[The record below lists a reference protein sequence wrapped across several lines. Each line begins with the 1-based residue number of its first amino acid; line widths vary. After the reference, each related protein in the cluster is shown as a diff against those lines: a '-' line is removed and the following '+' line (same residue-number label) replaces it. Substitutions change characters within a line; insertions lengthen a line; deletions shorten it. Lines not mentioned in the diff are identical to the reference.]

1 MASDPTLGEIPPHWE
16 FTTLGEICKRG
27 GGNIQ
32 TGPFGSQLHAAD
44 YVAVGVPSIMPVNI
58 GENRLIE
65 QDIARITEADANR
78 LGKHRVIAGD
88 IIYSRRGDVE
98 RRALVRPAQEGW
110 FCGTGC
116 LKVRLGKG
124 VIEPEFAS
132 HYLGHPSVRQWIVRH
147 AVGAT
152 MPNLNTAIMEAIPFV
167 IPPLAE
173 QNAIAAVLGA
183 LDDKIELNRRM
194 NATLEAMARALFQS
208 WFVDFDPVRQNMDA
222 KPAPCPIPEAE
233 NGTWFTYAIE
243 CQGGSVYIG
252 QADNLRRR
260 WKQHVDGKGA
270 EWTKTHPPVA
280 LVFWETHDS
289 LEAAV
294 AREAKLK
301 SGSGREW
308 LKRKITERTS
318 VRLPAGQAGA
328 KLDGRPPAALDPA
341 TAALFPDSFQDSSLG
356 PIPHGWEVYP
366 LSEKIQLLSGG
377 TPKTSEPTYWD
388 GDIPWYS
395 VRDAP
400 SETDVW
406 VIHTDKHV
414 TKLGIANS
422 AAQIFPEKTT
432 IISARGT
439 VGKLALT
446 AVPMAMN
453 QSCYGVRG
461 ITGYGDYFTYY
472 SLREATAQLQQR
484 THGTVFDTITTETF
498 KTLDCI
504 FPTPQITAAFDK
516 LVEPLLGQIT
526 ANLHQSRTLATLR
539 DTLLP
544 KLLSGS

>member
-1 MASDPTLGEIPPHWE
+1 MPRADWGFLAQWE
-16 FTTLGEICKRG
+16 
-27 GGNIQ
+27 
-32 TGPFGSQLHAAD
+32 
-44 YVAVGVPSIMPVNI
+44 MP
-58 GENRLIE
+58 L
-65 QDIARITEADANR
+65 
-78 LGKHRVIAGD
+78 
-88 IIYSRRGDVE
+88 
-98 RRALVRPAQEGW
+98 
-110 FCGTGC
+110 
-116 LKVRLGKG
+116 
-124 VIEPEFAS
+124 
-132 HYLGHPSVRQWIVRH
+132 
-147 AVGAT
+147 
-152 MPNLNTAIMEAIPFV
+152 
-167 IPPLAE
+167 PPLAE
-173 QNAIAAVLGA
+173 QKAIAAVLGA

-208 WFVDFDPVRQNMDA
+208 WFVDFDPVR
-222 KPAPCPIPEAE
+222 
-233 NGTWFTYAIE
+233 
-243 CQGGSVYIG
+243 
-252 QADNLRRR
+252 
-260 WKQHVDGKGA
+260 
-270 EWTKTHPPVA
+270 
-280 LVFWETHDS
+280 
-289 LEAAV
+289 
-294 AREAKLK
+294 
-301 SGSGREW
+301 
-308 LKRKITERTS
+308 
-318 VRLPAGQAGA
+318 A

-341 TAALFPDSFQDSSLG
+341 TAALFPDSFVETALG
-356 PIPHGWEVYP
+356 HIPHGWEVCP

-406 VIHTDKHV
+406 VIRTDKHV

-461 ITGYGDYFTYY
+461 VTGYGDYFTYY

-504 FPTPQITAAFDK
+504 FPTPKITAAFDK
-516 LVEPLLGQIT
+516 LVEPLLGQIR

-544 KLLSGS
+544 KLLSGELSVAPTDKESLSVQNTSKKS